1 MFGEKDPRKAKPMKK
16 RGKIKAGVMAWVAMG
31 LLGMFALVSCN
42 GGDDGSPS
50 DQSSHWDTMVWD
62 QDAWR

>member
-1 MFGEKDPRKAKPMKK
+1 MKK